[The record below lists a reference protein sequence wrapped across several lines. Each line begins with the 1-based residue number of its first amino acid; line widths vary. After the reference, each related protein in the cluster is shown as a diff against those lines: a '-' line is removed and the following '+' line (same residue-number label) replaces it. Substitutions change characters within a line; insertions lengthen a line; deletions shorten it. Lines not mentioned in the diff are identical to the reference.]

1 MGSQSVQHDW
11 ATFAS
16 LSLPRRIEVSISDGY
31 IRFGRA
37 RNGNSCSSYAKW
49 FTWVDLFNL
58 DKLGAQVLSHVRLFA
73 TPWTVAH
80 QAPLSMGFSWASIL
94 GSVAISSS
102 RGSSQFRDLTCVS
115 CNWHADSLPLAP
127 PGKLQVGKRKVEV
140 AQSCTTLCDRMDC
153 SPPGSSVHGI
163 FLAKMLEWVAICF
176 SRRTLLTQGS
186 NLDLLHCRQILYCQS
201 PKEAPDI

>member
-1 MGSQSVQHDW
+1 MNQFRAVQS
-11 ATFAS
+11 
-16 LSLPRRIEVSISDGY
+16 
-31 IRFGRA
+31 
-37 RNGNSCSSYAKW
+37 
-49 FTWVDLFNL
+49 
-58 DKLGAQVLSHVRLFA
+58 LSHVRLFA

-102 RGSSQFRDLTCVS
+102 RGSSQIRDLTCVS

-140 AQSCTTLCDRMDC
+140 AQSCTTLCDHMDC

-163 FLAKMLEWVAICF
+163 FQAIVLEWIAI
-176 SRRTLLTQGS
+176 RRLYYLHFINEDLAS
-186 NLDLLHCRQILYCQS
+186 NLPQVSSY
-201 PKEAPDI
+201 